1 MAADSA
7 AGLPLVAQTI
17 TRLEALLQRARTL
30 KREAAIEPP
39 LSTADLVLDVDAL
52 GHTIDERYE
61 QSYRFSVV
69 EAAARRIFYS
79 LIYETVTEDP
89 NFVQVW
95 NLLDIL
101 LVCSDKGL
109 CTPELVPWLIEEL
122 LDSQT
127 TTGCRTVFD
136 YLGSRRER
144 LAAKDFNKKH
154 LVCLRFCNEL
164 LRRLSRAEDAMF
176 CGRVFFFLFQTFP
189 LGDKSSVN
197 LRGEFHIE
205 NTTKFEEADGEA
217 MDVDDRALEGDK
229 AMASIKAETPQPPTK
244 PGGKATPARVA
255 PKKVPEEIVLSNNKL
270 YPIFWRLQADFSDPI
285 RLFTKENFETF
296 KSSLGHTLIKFKKTP
311 TVVQTKAAGDDT
323 SNRGLKRK
331 HGDEEGADTAGNN
344 DLAANYNPKYLT
356 SRDLFD
362 LELSD
367 LAFQRHIL
375 LQSLILI
382 SFLLSLTA
390 PAKTRL
396 ASTLE
401 TTNKSMIYPLTLS
414 PEDTK
419 WCQDTRNAI
428 TDFLRQVPTL
438 EEGRFYHRM
447 VETVLAR
454 DRNWVRWKG
463 EGCPSIVRE
472 SVGIESVQE
481 AGKGARDATRLR
493 RVPERAGGAL
503 DLGFLVEGG
512 GLDALR
518 NPARFAAPSVE
529 ELVEGVKG
537 EELDLEMAMDE
548 AEQEGLKN
556 AIGSKTW
563 RALRQVRETQL
574 GMLRRV
580 EVNGDLEVVLGKMA
594 RPDEGVMNDVHEEG
608 EEAAALDIGDVVAD
622 GPDHT
627 GEELKM
633 EDVDEQVDPASK
645 AMPLPATDMQT
656 EAAKVINMVD
666 ADEKSGVAADA
677 EDGIA

>member
-7 AGLPLVAQTI
+7 AGLPPVAQTI

-30 KREAAIEPP
+30 KPEAAVEPP
-39 LSTADLVLDVDAL
+39 LSTGDLVLDVDAL
-52 GHTIDERYE
+52 GYTIDERHE

-79 LIYETVTEDP
+79 LIYETVIEDP

-136 YLGSRRER
+136 YLESRRER

-154 LVCLRFCNEL
+154 L
-164 LRRLSRAEDAMF
+164 
-176 CGRVFFFLFQTFP
+176 TFP

-205 NTTKFEEADGEA
+205 NTTKFEVADGEA
-217 MDVDDRALEGDK
+217 MDVDEKALEGDNV
-229 AMASIKAETPQPPTK
+229 MASIKAETPQPPTK
-244 PGGKATPARVA
+244 PGGKATLAKVA
-255 PKKVPEEIVLSNNKL
+255 PKKVPEEIVLSNDRL

-311 TVVQTKAAGDDT
+311 TVVQTKAAGDDI

-331 HGDEEGADTAGNN
+331 HGDEEGADTAGND

-454 DRNWVRWKG
+454 DRNWVRWKV

-472 SVGIESVQE
+472 SVGIESVRE

-580 EVNGDLEVVLGKMA
+580 EVNGDLEVVLGKTA
-594 RPDEGVMNDVHEEG
+594 RPDEEVMNDVHEEG
-608 EEAAALDIGDVVAD
+608 EEAAGLDIGDVVAD
-622 GPDHT
+622 GPDQT

-633 EDVDEQVDPASK
+633 EDVDEKLGSASE
-645 AMPLPATDMQT
+645 AIPPPATDMQT
-656 EAAKVINMVD
+656 EAMEATEMVD
-666 ADEKSGVAADA
+666 LDEKPAVVADA